1 MDGYSFFVKE
11 LKVFL
16 EGSDVFY
23 GAFFPTVVLDGH
35 SEVIHDSFSLFFFK
49 SIITALF

>member
-1 MDGYSFFVKE
+1 MVTPYLAEE

-23 GAFFPTVVLDGH
+23 GTFFSTVVLDGH
-35 SEVIHDSFSLFFFK
+35 SEVFMIPSPSSFSKVL
-49 SIITALF
+49 

>member
-1 MDGYSFFVKE
+1 MVTPYFVEE

-23 GAFFPTVVLDGH
+23 GTFFPTVVIDGH
-35 SEVIHDSFSLFFFK
+35 SEVIHDFFYLFVFK